1 MGADVGY
8 SRLVKT
14 GTPVA
19 LATILLAVLVAAS
32 GARAANSYW
41 VSTKDE
47 SSCIVSAVVQYD
59 REQELA
65 IRKANGLTE
74 TILIM
79 DLHMRNPEDLCRLL
93 VFSQEGIDGRRVD
106 WKPMLCVTDKRENIY
121 HGYVVMP
128 PDFNFNKPLL
138 VTLGDRTVTATFK
151 P

>member
-1 MGADVGY
+1 MAWI
-8 SRLVKT
+8 
-14 GTPVA
+14 P
-19 LATILLAVLVAAS
+19 LAH
-32 GARAANSYW
+32 AANSYW

-59 REQELA
+59 REEENK

-93 VFSQEGIDGRRVD
+93 VFSQEGIDGRKVD
-106 WKPMLCVTDKRENIY
+106 WKPMLCVTDKRQNIY

-128 PDFNFNKPLL
+128 PDFNFNKPLI